1 MLNDDP
7 KPALTSRAV
16 WGGVV
21 AILAGGAGL
30 LGYAV
35 SPEDAGALT
44 DLISSGAAVIG
55 GMLAIIGRIRATRR
69 IG

>member
-7 KPALTSRAV
+7 KSALSSRAV

-21 AILAGGAGL
+21 AIVAGAAGL
-30 LGYAV
+30 FGYAV
-35 SPEDAGALT
+35 SPEDVGALT
-44 DLISSGAAVIG
+44 ELISGGAAVIG
-55 GMLAIIGRIRATRR
+55 GILAIIGRIRATRR